1 MSYLPCKPS
10 HKQGQFGEKYME
22 ERRRKLAASIEQLPD
37 SNENLLRGT
46 KEKQENNQEHENE
59 INKNKRSEIK
69 WLKCKTS
76 KDPIYV

>member
-10 HKQGQFGEKYME
+10 HKQGQFGEKYKE
-22 ERRRKLAASIEQLPD
+22 ERRKLAASIEQLPD

-46 KEKQENNQEHENE
+46 KEQQENNQEHENE

-69 WLKCKTS
+69 WLK
-76 KDPIYV
+76 